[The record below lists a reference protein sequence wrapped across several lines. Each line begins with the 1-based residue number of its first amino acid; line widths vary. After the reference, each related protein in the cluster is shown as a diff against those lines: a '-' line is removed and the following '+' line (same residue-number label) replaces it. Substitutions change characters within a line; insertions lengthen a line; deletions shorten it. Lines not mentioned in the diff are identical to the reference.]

1 MSLRNITFNAAFAAL
16 LLAPTL
22 AFAHTG
28 AGGTSGFAHG
38 FSHPMSGLDH
48 LLAMVMVGVLAWQI
62 GGRATW
68 LLPSTFV
75 LVMAFGGA
83 LGVGG
88 ISVPFVETGIALSVV
103 VLGAIVAFG
112 IQAPVAIA
120 CGLVGLFAVFHG
132 HAHGSEMPA
141 AAGALSYASGFM
153 IATALLHG
161 VGLALGYLVGKLGN
175 SRGPLFA
182 RAAGGIATVAGIGLL
197 TGLI

>member
-28 AGGTSGFAHG
+28 VGGTSGFAHG

-48 LLAMVMVGVLAWQI
+48 LLAMVMVGVLAWQL

-68 LLPSTFV
+68 IMPSTFV

-88 ISVPFVETGIALSVV
+88 ISVPFVEAGIALSVV

-112 IQAPVAIA
+112 IQAPVAIV

-141 AAGALSYASGFM
+141 AASALSYASGFM

-161 VGLALGYLVGKLGN
+161 VGLALGYLVGRLGD
-175 SRGPLFA
+175 SRGPLLT

>member
-28 AGGTSGFAHG
+28 VGGASGFAHG

-120 CGLVGLFAVFHG
+120 SGLVGLFAVFHG

-141 AAGALSYASGFM
+141 AAGAFSYASGFM
-153 IATALLHG
+153 IATALLH
-161 VGLALGYLVGKLGN
+161 VAGLALGYLVGKLGN